1 MERRSSLSL
10 LVASLFF
17 LSATIN
23 AQSTKTSPSSTAPN
37 GGGQPSG
44 TRSTALSGVVN
55 AKTST
60 DRWANKLVRL
70 EARSHGL
77 PEVNAIKDAKLD
89 AKWSATPRPLPPAA
103 PKAVLPVVGTN
114 MEGNWSVQ
122 QTPPDNSMAI
132 SNGGWIVSVNND
144 EIVYAQSSGTLTY
157 AAFWADFFQ
166 GQGLFAN
173 IYDPKVLYDSQADR
187 FFMTVLHGSEASN
200 SILLLC
206 FSQTNNPTDGWNIYQ
221 LSGNPLNNNCW
232 FDYPSIGVSNNE
244 VYLTGNLFTSGNN
257 QFNQAIIFQV
267 NKSTGYNGNNL
278 NWQYWYNLTADI
290 TPFTVVPASWGQS
303 GNYGPGILFMS
314 SASGGDNRYIA
325 WELTNDLGANPSLNA
340 YTVNVPAYSPA
351 ADAQQPGNPD
361 LLDNGD
367 NRILGAFYLNQTL
380 HCIHHGD
387 VGSGWNGLIYTRI
400 NVTNLQATQ
409 SEFGA
414 PGVVDISYPQFTSF
428 AGGTNDPSVMVAYL
442 QSSTQVYPEARV
454 VNCDASMNWGPST
467 QVKAGET
474 HVDFLQ
480 GEERWGDY
488 TGMARRHN
496 ASNPEV
502 WLAAC
507 YSANVSGQLN
517 NTYKTWIAEIN
528 GSSSSV
534 EETSSDARNALYPV
548 PAIDRFTLELE
559 ITESVVHTMQLIDAR
574 GAVVKVLYQGVPA
587 MGRNQL
593 MFNRGQLSPGTY
605 SLIVS
610 TPQKRIAHETLVV
623 Q

>member
-1 MERRSSLSL
+1 MEKRSPQLW
-10 LVASLFF
+10 LVAGLV
-17 LSATIN
+17 LSSIN
-23 AQSTKTSPSSTAPN
+23 LTAQSAK
-37 GGGQPSG
+37 QPLPG
-44 TRSTALSGVVN
+44 TALSGGGQHSIVQSTPLSGVVS

-60 DRWANKLVRL
+60 ERWANKLVRL
-70 EARSHGL
+70 EARNPGL
-77 PEVNAIKDAKLD
+77 PEVNVIKDAKL
-89 AKWSATPRPLPPAA
+89 AEKWSTAARPLPPAS

-257 QFNQAIIFQV
+257 QFNQVVIFQV
-267 NKSTGYNGNNL
+267 TKSTGYNGSNL
-278 NWQYWYNLTADI
+278 NWQYWYNLSADI
-290 TPFTVVPASWGQS
+290 TPFTIVPASWGQS

-325 WELTNDLGANPSLNA
+325 WELTNDLGSNPSLNA
-340 YTVNVPAYSPA
+340 YTVNVPSYSPA
-351 ADAQQPGNPD
+351 ADAQQPNNPD

-367 NRILGAFYLNQTL
+367 CRILGAFYLNQTL

-428 AGGTNDPSVMVAYL
+428 SGGTSDPSVMVAYL
-442 QSSTQVYPEARV
+442 QSSTQIYPEVRV
-454 VNCDASMNWGPST
+454 VNCDANMNWGPSAL
-467 QVKAGET
+467 VKAGET

-507 YSANVSGQLN
+507 YGANVTGQLN
-517 NTYKTWIAEIN
+517 NTYKTWIAEIT

-534 EETSSDARNALYPV
+534 EEEEEDARTVLYPV
-548 PAIDRFTLELE
+548 PAIDLFTLELN
-559 ITESVVHTMQLIDAR
+559 ITERAQHTMQLIDAE
-574 GAVVKVLYQGVPA
+574 GAVVKVLYQGFPA

-593 MFNRGQLSPGTY
+593 SFNRGQLAPGTY
-605 SLIVS
+605 SLVVS